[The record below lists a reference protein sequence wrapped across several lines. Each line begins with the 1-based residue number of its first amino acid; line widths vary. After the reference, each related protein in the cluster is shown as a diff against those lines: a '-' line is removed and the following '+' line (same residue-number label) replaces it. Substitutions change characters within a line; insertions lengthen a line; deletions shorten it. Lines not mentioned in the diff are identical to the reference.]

1 MANEVS
7 IKISTDAKKASQDFD
22 SVRNSIKLLDQEA
35 RRLGT
40 GFTAGASQAE
50 TALGRLQQ
58 RMRTLR
64 TEIAQTQAASR
75 NLGGGG
81 RGAQF
86 LSGVGGSLPGGGAL
100 SGGAAGVGA
109 AVGAFA
115 VGAAYTGYNEA
126 RAQASA
132 ESYLANAVKQ
142 TGQSYAYQAGEVAKL
157 RRELGLTTAQAT
169 ELQAASLRFTSTI
182 GKPGDAG
189 KLARALA
196 NSLAASGR
204 STSEIPDR
212 LRQLQTG
219 QDELFDVLGPVKIGK
234 TTAGSPE
241 AIYKAYAREI
251 LNVNRELSDLEKT
264 QARYYAVLQAGEAAQ
279 GAAADRMSTSA
290 GQIDKLTNAFKDLT
304 GNIMTAVA
312 ATEEFKIITGGL
324 NAVAEGGAAGLV
336 PKIVAGAFSAST
348 YGLAPIVN
356 GIQSSY
362 GMAASG
368 WDSITDPAGRGASL
382 GFGYLGSQF
391 ANQARAVGGFFG
403 FGGGGPASS
412 LSGPYS
418 GALDTPRYLDRDPFA
433 WRSTAEQN
441 AANAP
446 GILAKR
452 LAAQEALKRLGSGL
466 VPGISSAYSGVVSAG
481 DLLANFDRSET
492 PEQRAARI
500 FSVSGAAEREAA
512 QAYRLAGYSGSE
524 AQSMAEAEGRRL
536 RVSSLGSV
544 SPNELSAD
552 QAAAYREDL
561 KKLQEDQAKSA
572 RDALIEARKAAK
584 ALERIANKLDPT
596 EPKEDE
602 FVVVQIENNSD
613 TVARFAA
620 IASGDSLTSD
630 R

>member
-1 MANEVS
+1 MPENSVS
-7 IKISTDAKKASQDFD
+7 IKVSTDAKKASQGFD
-22 SVRNSIKLLDQEA
+22 AVRNSIKLLDQEA

-81 RGAQF
+81 GRGGQF
-86 LSGVGGSLPGGGAL
+86 LSGAAGALPGGGAL

-126 RAQASA
+126 RAQAAA
-132 ESYLANAVKQ
+132 ESYLQNAVKQ
-142 TGQSYAYQAGEVAKL
+142 TGQAYATQAAEVAKL

-169 ELQAASLRFTSTI
+169 ELQAASLRFTATI

-189 KLARALA
+189 RLARALA

-234 TTAGSPE
+234 TSAGSPE

-279 GAAADRMSTSA
+279 GAAAERMQTSA

-304 GNIMTAVA
+304 GSIVTAIG
-312 ATEEFKIITGGL
+312 ATEGFKT
-324 NAVAEGGAAGLV
+324 VTGAAGNIAEWAGRGANSR
-336 PKIVAGAFSAST
+336 IVAGAFGISGVGEGLLYGARKAGDAYT
-348 YGLAPIVN
+348 YL
-356 GIQSSY
+356 
-362 GMAASG
+362 
-368 WDSITDPAGRGASL
+368 TDPAGRGGAL
-382 GFGYLGSQF
+382 GLGYLGSQF

-403 FGGGGPASS
+403 LGGGGGGGPASS
-412 LSGPYS
+412 LAGPYS

-433 WRSTAEQN
+433 YRSVAEQN

-536 RVSSLGSV
+536 RVASLGSV